1 MPKETFNKLPI
12 EKQEAIFN
20 ACVKEFSSFPYSQA
34 SINQIIKTAQIS
46 RGSFYQYFEDKW
58 DAYEMMLMRIAK
70 EKLDLLP
77 TKIMN
82 THFFDVMEQFFHDTM
97 AWIQLK
103 PDYYQIGMFMDVDND
118 EMVERMREKHRDR
131 MKFLEAMIEEDQK
144 EGLID
149 PSVHP
154 KDLVE
159 MISDVSKTSLLKAF
173 KSKDYDEMRNV
184 FLSRLNII
192 KKGVQYHV

>member
-1 MPKETFNKLPI
+1 MPKETFNKLSI

-20 ACVKEFSSFPYSQA
+20 ACVKEFSSSPYSQA

-77 TKIMN
+77 AKIMN

-97 AWIQLK
+97 EWIQLR

>member
-1 MPKETFNKLPI
+1 MPKETFNKLSI
-12 EKQEAIFN
+12 EKQELIFN
-20 ACVKEFSSFPYSQA
+20 ACVKEFSSSPYSQA

-77 TKIMN
+77 AKIMN
-82 THFFDVMEQFFHDTM
+82 THFFAVMEQFFHDTM

>member
-1 MPKETFNKLPI
+1 MPKETFNKLSI
-12 EKQEAIFN
+12 EKQELIFN

-77 TKIMN
+77 TKALN
-82 THFFDVMEQFFHDTM
+82 HHFFDVMEQFFHDTM
-97 AWIQLK
+97 EWIQLR

-118 EMVERMREKHRDR
+118 EMVEKMREKHRDR

-144 EGLID
+144 KGLID

-159 MISDVSKTSLLKAF
+159 MISDISKTSLLKAF
-173 KSKDYDEMRNV
+173 KSKDYDAMRNV

-192 KKGVQYHV
+192 KKGVQHHV